1 MRYICQ
7 GACLIIGT
15 KTHFWNAGLRS
26 LAFILMM
33 MMKLIKLDCDMIKLH
48 LGKLWVTV
56 IKDEIDGVE

>member
-1 MRYICQ
+1 MTYVCQ

-15 KTHFWNAGLRS
+15 KTRFWSAGLRS
-26 LAFILMM
+26 LAFILM